1 MQLLVIGLNHQ
12 TAPIE
17 LRERVAFTPDQN
29 KQAIAQLNAEGVLQE
44 AVIVSTCNRSE
55 IYGVGGGTETIPVVQ
70 SFICDFHQVEPQHI
84 NGCFYHY
91 VDAEA
96 VRHLFRVASS
106 LDSMVVGEPHIL
118 GQVRDAFLLALESQ
132 TTGMILNQLFQK
144 AAQVGKRVRT
154 ETEIGLRPVSVSS
167 VAVELAT
174 RIFGHL
180 QDRSVLVLG
189 AGEMSELT
197 VESLALRGVT
207 QITVANRSFE
217 RAEALAGRFGG
228 RAIAWDTFFD
238 HLALQDIVI
247 SSVQIDQYVAR
258 RELIEQ
264 LMSQR
269 NHRPLFLIDLGL
281 PRNIDSQAQEVYNVF
296 LYNLDDLQSIAE
308 ENRRER
314 QKDIPKAERIVGE
327 EVQKFMQ
334 WQQSLLV
341 VPTVKS
347 LRRKAEQI
355 RQSELEAH
363 LRKLNHLSEHERG
376 VITALTHAIVN
387 KILHEPTVRLKQ
399 SADAKYLE
407 SIRYLFDLEGE
418 E

>member
-1 MQLLVIGLNHQ
+1 
-12 TAPIE
+12 
-17 LRERVAFTPDQN
+17 
-29 KQAIAQLNAEGVLQE
+29 
-44 AVIVSTCNRSE
+44 
-55 IYGVGGGTETIPVVQ
+55 
-70 SFICDFHQVEPQHI
+70 
-84 NGCFYHY
+84 
-91 VDAEA
+91 
-96 VRHLFRVASS
+96 
-106 LDSMVVGEPHIL
+106 
-118 GQVRDAFLLALESQ
+118 
-132 TTGMILNQLFQK
+132 
-144 AAQVGKRVRT
+144 
-154 ETEIGLRPVSVSS
+154 
-167 VAVELAT
+167 
-174 RIFGHL
+174 
-180 QDRSVLVLG
+180 
-189 AGEMSELT
+189 
-197 VESLALRGVT
+197 
-207 QITVANRSFE
+207 
-217 RAEALAGRFGG
+217 
-228 RAIAWDTFFD
+228 
-238 HLALQDIVI
+238 
-247 SSVQIDQYVAR
+247 
-258 RELIEQ
+258 
-264 LMSQR
+264 MSQR